1 MCIPGMAKTRFP
13 KTGPYWPFMVPATV
27 HRALHVPSFYCMSLD
42 HDGLLSN
49 AASWPLRPLRPFK
62 NVMQRPCKHAPA
74 WAQATFGQCRFDIC
88 YGKKKRGTPSARD
101 VSHLT
106 SEKS

>member
-27 HRALHVPSFYCMSLD
+27 HRVLHVPSFYCMSLD
-42 HDGLLSN
+42 HDGLLTN
-49 AASWPLRPLRPFK
+49 AASWPSRPLRPFK

-74 WAQATFGQCRFDIC
+74 WAQATFGKEK
-88 YGKKKRGTPSARD
+88 GHSKRARC
-101 VSHLT
+101 LT
-106 SEKS
+106 NK